1 MLLYHN
7 QISWCRKLILTTVY
21 SVFTQLLGRYAVSKS
36 SPTIERLGILGLDL
50 MDWILLQVHVNVT
63 WTVTLQTY
71 IWEIIKIFYRLKIV
85 FYGWRCRENQTGV
98 PWKLASHFMLIYE
111 KETGWISSRFNIF
124 QWIWFCVNSENISN
138 SFTLLDDE
146 AMITVT
152 LIIIKIRPVKIS
164 CLLII
169 LSLKDCIL
177 IV

>member
-63 WTVTLQTY
+63 WTVTLQAY
-71 IWEIIKIFYRLKIV
+71 IWEIIKIFYSLKIV

-111 KETGWISSRFNIF
+111 KETGWISSQFNIF
-124 QWIWFCVNSENISN
+124 QWIWFCVNTENISN
-138 SFTLLDDE
+138 SFTRNLW
-146 AMITVT
+146 MM
-152 LIIIKIRPVKIS
+152 KQWS
-164 CLLII
+164 
-169 LSLKDCIL
+169 LSHSSS
-177 IV
+177 